1 MKQVIR
7 HIDKAIDSM
16 KSQLAKLTHQQSVS
30 QTGQEGKE
38 QPAES
43 AEGDKEKTEAVKK
56 LESKIEE
63 TQSLIGEQKAAIND
77 LTNLVKKQA
86 RPVDSLSNPQ
96 ADNPSSSSLGLP
108 PTTNLN
114 PVAENP
120 SKKLKTSNQTSDI

>member
-1 MKQVIR
+1 MTEA
-7 HIDKAIDSM
+7 DKAL
-16 KSQLAKLTHQQSVS
+16 QAHWAAVNNNPLTSNR
-30 QTGQEGKE
+30 
-38 QPAES
+38 
-43 AEGDKEKTEAVKK
+43 
-56 LESKIEE
+56 
-63 TQSLIGEQKAAIND
+63 KAAINH